1 MDIEKSGSSQEQERS
16 LPIKDSIRVLKLDS
30 EFFLIE
36 GYKRGVDGL
45 WIDEFIFYLSEL
57 SDALMEGHKPDPK
70 EWEYL
75 MRLLK
80 EVFERVKKDKEL
92 KKDFKYY
99 IKIYTEGE
107 NYPESHWW
115 WHALD

>member
-1 MDIEKSGSSQEQERS
+1 MGKDFEEYEFEIEYPMDIVRREAES
-16 LPIKDSIRVLKLDS
+16 LIKWNEIWV
-30 EFFLIE
+30 E
-36 GYKRGVDGL
+36 
-45 WIDEFIFYLSEL
+45 EFIYWLSEL
-57 SDALMEGHKPDPK
+57 SDALMAGKKPDPK

-75 MRLLK
+75 MGLLK
-80 EVFERVKKDKEL
+80 EVFERVRKDKKL
-92 KKDFKYY
+92 KARFKKY